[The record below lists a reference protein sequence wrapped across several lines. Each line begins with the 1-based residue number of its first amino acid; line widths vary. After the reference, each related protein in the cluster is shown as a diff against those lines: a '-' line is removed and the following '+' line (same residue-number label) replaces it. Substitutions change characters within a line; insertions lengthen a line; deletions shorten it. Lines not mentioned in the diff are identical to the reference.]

1 MVKVVKFG
9 GSSVAGA
16 AQFTKAASIV
26 RADKERRI
34 VVVSA
39 PGKRFADDIKTTDLL
54 IALAESVAKKEDF
67 SDAMG
72 TVVDRY
78 TAIIKELD
86 LPSSLLD
93 SLKKQLSHLVNIY
106 KDDEPRLFDALM
118 ASGENEN
125 AKLMAAYLRQ
135 LGEEAY
141 YVSPEEAGM
150 VVTDDPANA
159 RILPEAYEKLKSLRD
174 RSGILVV
181 PGFFGVSKSG
191 HIVTFP
197 RGGSDI
203 TGSIL
208 AAGVEASLY
217 ENFTDVDS
225 VYSVNPTLIDNPQE
239 MKELTYREMR
249 ELAYAGFSVFHDE
262 ALQPVVAKK
271 IPVCIKNTNHP
282 EADGTL
288 IVDEREQ
295 KGLPVVG
302 IASDKGFITI
312 NLRKYLMNREVGFG
326 QHLLQILAEEG
337 ISFEHTPSGIDNM
350 SVIVRE
356 EYMEEGK
363 EEKILTRIRAELDV
377 EEVHVERNLAM
388 VMVVGEGMART
399 VGVAAKA
406 TTALAEAGVNIKMIN
421 QGSSEVSMMFGVNA
435 SEADLAVKSL
445 YKSCFAQVKA

>member
-16 AQFTKAASIV
+16 AQFTKAAEIV
-26 RADKERRI
+26 RGDVERRI

-54 IALAESVAKKEDF
+54 IELAESVKKGRDF
-67 SDAMG
+67 SGEMQA
-72 TVVDRY
+72 VIDRY
-78 TAIIKELD
+78 AAIIEELD
-86 LPSSLLD
+86 LPFSLLD
-93 SLKKQLSHLVNIY
+93 SLKKQLSHLVDTY
-106 KDDEPRLFDALM
+106 KEDEPRLFDALM

-135 LGEEAY
+135 LGEEAH

-159 RILPEAYEKLKSLRD
+159 RILPEAYDRLKNLRN
-174 RSGILVV
+174 RSGLLVV
-181 PGFFGVSKSG
+181 PGFFGVSKNG

-225 VYSVNPTLIDNPQE
+225 VYSVNPALIENPQE
-239 MKELTYREMR
+239 MKEITYREMR

-262 ALQPVVAKK
+262 ALQPVVAEK

-288 IVDEREQ
+288 IVDQREQ

-363 EEKILTRIRAELDV
+363 EEKILARIRAELNV
-377 EEVHVERNLAM
+377 EEVHVERDLAM

-445 YKSCFAQVKA
+445 YKACFAQVKA

>member
-16 AQFTKAASIV
+16 AQFTKAAEIV
-26 RADKERRI
+26 RGDVERRI

-54 IALAESVAKKEDF
+54 IELAESVTKGRDF
-67 SDAMG
+67 SGEMQA
-72 TVVDRY
+72 VIDRY
-78 TAIIKELD
+78 AAIIEELD
-86 LPSSLLD
+86 LPFSLLD
-93 SLKKQLSHLVNIY
+93 SLKKQLSHLVDTY
-106 KDDEPRLFDALM
+106 KEDEPRLFDALM

-135 LGEEAY
+135 LGEEAH

-159 RILPEAYEKLKSLRD
+159 RILPEAYKRLKNLRN
-174 RSGILVV
+174 RSGLLVV
-181 PGFFGVSKSG
+181 PGFFGVSKNG

-225 VYSVNPTLIDNPQE
+225 VYSVNPALIENPQE
-239 MKELTYREMR
+239 MKEITYREMR

-262 ALQPVVAKK
+262 ALQPVVAEK

-288 IVDEREQ
+288 IVDQREQ

-363 EEKILTRIRAELDV
+363 EEKILARIRAELNV

-445 YKSCFAQVKA
+445 YKACFAQVKA